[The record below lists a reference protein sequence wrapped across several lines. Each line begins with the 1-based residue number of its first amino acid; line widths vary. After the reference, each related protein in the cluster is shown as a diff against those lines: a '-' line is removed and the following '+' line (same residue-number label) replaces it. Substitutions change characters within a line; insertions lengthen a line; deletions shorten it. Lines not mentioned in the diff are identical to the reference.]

1 MGERMKKPDKES
13 WSPLFAPFVMALGLF
28 AFGTVLALAGLLP
41 FIFAYVCHLLLDG
54 MGL

>member
-1 MGERMKKPDKES
+1 MKKINKEP
-13 WSPLFAPFVMALGLF
+13 WSPMFGSFVLAFGLF